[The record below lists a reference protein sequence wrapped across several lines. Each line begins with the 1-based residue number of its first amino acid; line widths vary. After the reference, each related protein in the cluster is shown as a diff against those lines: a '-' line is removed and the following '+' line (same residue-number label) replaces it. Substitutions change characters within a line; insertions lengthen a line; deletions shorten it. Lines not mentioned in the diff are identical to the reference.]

1 MAAELAQRQCWKRQ
15 TARKHRKKKTP
26 PGDRLQN
33 RINYSTWNCQE
44 LEPIVDLHW
53 KRELDLL
60 LLLLMLPVALMVA
73 PFLCCW
79 IQLVSPGPCLF
90 RQTRIGRG
98 GRPFTMFKFRTM
110 RPGAETAI
118 HETHVTRLIE
128 ANQPLIKLDGADD
141 RLIKGGWIIRKLG
154 FDELPQLINVLRGEM
169 SVVGP
174 RPCLPSEFQLYDLDY
189 YRRFAVQPGL
199 TGVWQV
205 DRTRSTTFHDMEEM
219 DIGYVDHLS
228 PWTDIKIV
236 AKTPVSLVL
245 QGGWATGADKQRP
258 G

>member
-1 MAAELAQRQCWKRQ
+1 MQGRTTC
-15 TARKHRKKKTP
+15 P
-26 PGDRLQN
+26 
-33 RINYSTWNCQE
+33 TWTSQE
-44 LEPIVDLHW
+44 LEPLPDLHW

-60 LLLLMLPVALMVA
+60 LLLLILPLALVVV
-73 PFLCCW
+73 PLLCCW
-79 IQLVSPGPCLF
+79 IQIVSPGPCIF

-98 GRPFTMFKFRTM
+98 GKPFTMYKLRTM
-110 RPGAETAI
+110 KPRAETAV
-118 HETHVTRLIE
+118 HEAHVTRLVG
-128 ANQPLIKLDGADD
+128 ANQPLIKLDGADQ
-141 RLIKGGWIIRKLG
+141 RLIKGGRTIRMLG

-174 RPCLPSEFQLYDLDY
+174 RPCLPSEFPLYHMDH

-205 DRTRSTTFHDMEEM
+205 DRTQSTTFHDMEEM

-245 QGGWATGADKQRP
+245 QAGWPPRSANHPP
-258 G
+258 GFLKS